1 MMIRK
6 KIKAVYSVHIDFK
19 YEEQERR
26 PLKAGY
32 SYYFQNDKKVAYKDV
47 VDEVV
52 QIINNDL
59 KRECQKYVS
68 HSIKNIEVQDVYEG
82 SIEILFSVILETL
95 GFVGNLMSLYDI
107 IKLIRNLT
115 EHYMNKRLREKYGDH
130 FEVRAHVV
138 VPDYDFWKYEI
149 RERKYPVNDE
159 RESRDAF
166 FYYLLIA
173 NIVLLILVAVL
184 VSGAVRA
191 VYFL

>member
-1 MMIRK
+1 MIRK

>member
-1 MMIRK
+1 MIRK

-47 VDEVV
+47 ADEVV

>member
-1 MMIRK
+1 MIRK

-82 SIEILFSVILETL
+82 SIEILFLLFWRRLALLE
-95 GFVGNLMSLYDI
+95 I
-107 IKLIRNLT
+107 
-115 EHYMNKRLREKYGDH
+115 
-130 FEVRAHVV
+130 
-138 VPDYDFWKYEI
+138 
-149 RERKYPVNDE
+149 
-159 RESRDAF
+159 
-166 FYYLLIA
+166 
-173 NIVLLILVAVL
+173 
-184 VSGAVRA
+184 
-191 VYFL
+191 

>member
-1 MMIRK
+1 MIRK

-166 FYYLLIA
+166 FYYLL
-173 NIVLLILVAVL
+173 
-184 VSGAVRA
+184 
-191 VYFL
+191 

>member
-1 MMIRK
+1 MIRK

-68 HSIKNIEVQDVYEG
+68 HSIKNIEVPDVYEG

>member
-68 HSIKNIEVQDVYEG
+68 HSIK
-82 SIEILFSVILETL
+82 SIE
-95 GFVGNLMSLYDI
+95 SLCDRVVWLDRG
-107 IKLIRNLT
+107 KVVMT
-115 EHYMNKRLREKYGDH
+115 GSTD
-130 FEVRAHVV
+130 EVCAA
-138 VPDYDFWKYEI
+138 YYESQMG
-149 RERKYPVNDE
+149 K
-159 RESRDAF
+159 
-166 FYYLLIA
+166 
-173 NIVLLILVAVL
+173 
-184 VSGAVRA
+184 
-191 VYFL
+191 